1 MRISKIVNQLAIAFS
16 LFNSTQ
22 ISPLDILDQCQ
33 LMRFLVTHLADDGR
47 NDMQLRQLRRAPA
60 PFAGNQLVAV
70 ACPLLGTDKNGL
82 DKALGPNGIGKLGK
96 PFLVKAAARLP
107 GADIDPFNRNFT
119 KAGQLRLRRLPGSG
133 NGCLRGARPG
143 GSGCPG
149 GGGNASITQKR

>member
-1 MRISKIVNQLAIAFS
+1 
-16 LFNSTQ
+16 
-22 ISPLDILDQCQ
+22 
-33 LMRFLVTHLADDGR
+33 
-47 NDMQLRQLRRAPA
+47 MQLRQLRRAPA
-60 PFAGNQLVAV
+60 PFTGNQLVAV